1 MLKILIKQSFNI
13 LRSEVLCKI
22 RWHVFCSC
30 KDEYSTT
37 FLWKMEVNSIEYVGE
52 HMIPLILQFL
62 FYSSISIAIIMTIQ
76 ILDILQQNISWMS
89 CLNNIHNSKEHLTSV
104 FIESSLLPHYAESL
118 AGESTCQQ
126 VKMSKCINVCRI
138 SSKGNNIAHV
148 SFAFYVIICLICLLC
163 LGINL

>member
-52 HMIPLILQFL
+52 NMIPLILQFL

-89 CLNNIHNSKEHLTSV
+89 CLNNIHNSKISV
-104 FIESSLLPHYAESL
+104 PPMLFSLIPS
-118 AGESTCQQ
+118 
-126 VKMSKCINVCRI
+126 VCITPYSAVRLETEI
-138 SSKGNNIAHV
+138 
-148 SFAFYVIICLICLLC
+148 
-163 LGINL
+163 